1 MGSSFR
7 STKGVIFVA
16 LMSSL
21 GNVLS
26 FLSIK
31 VSPLVPPIPLGFIS
45 VSMAFDLSHTTTF
58 ISSLFGG
65 PILGGLTGLIGGLVA
80 AYEFGFSQGNLITGF
95 GLPVGKALT
104 GLTAGLIMSRL
115 NPLRGNR
122 LKMIAATVCAY
133 IPEGLFTAVLFI
145 FILQPLFHIPPIVVY
160 PLTAQILVK
169 AFIEMVVMGLIL
181 AALLGNRGFS
191 EYVRGFFT

>member
-1 MGSSFR
+1 MGSSFK

-16 LMSSL
+16 LMSAL

-31 VSPLVPPIPLGFIS
+31 VSPLMPPLSLGFIS
-45 VSMAFDLSHTTTF
+45 ISMAFDLSHITTF
-58 ISSLFGG
+58 ISSFFGG
-65 PILGGLTGLIGGLVA
+65 PILGGLTGLIGGFVA

-104 GLTAGLIMSRL
+104 GLTAGLIMSKM
-115 NPLRGNR
+115 NPLIGKR
-122 LKMIAATVCAY
+122 LKMVMATVCAY
-133 IPEGLFTAVLFI
+133 IPEGLFTAILFI
-145 FILQPLFHIPPIVVY
+145 FVLQPLFNIPLIVVY
-160 PLTAQILVK
+160 PLTAEILVK
-169 AFIEMVVMGLIL
+169 AFIEMIVMGLIL
-181 AALLGNRGFS
+181 VALLGNRGFS